1 MNNEFTELTYL
12 FDNIKAAKDVMP
24 ELDAISDDILTGV
37 NACGRQDGKII
48 VGCCIKQG
56 HDKITEQVREI
67 LNKGGTPLSLTNAEL
82 VDAAWSGEY
91 TFSCLGDATRILS
104 LI

>member
-1 MNNEFTELTYL
+1 MNIEIILKCPYDGNDGITRIGKTVALQL
-12 FDNIKAAKDVMP
+12 VGQ
-24 ELDAISDDILTGV
+24 AIDIQEG
-37 NACGRQDGKII
+37 GRQDGKVI

-56 HDKITEQVREI
+56 HDEITKKVREI
-67 LNKGGTPLSLTNAEL
+67 LKRSGTALSLTNAEL